1 MRGQP
6 ALQYL
11 GQAGLVE
18 HLAQGWYPEYGDDVV
33 ELRRA
38 VQLCSVGLGDV
49 PVHPGG
55 TETPAASIVADLN
68 LEQFVE
74 RRIRGWARLN

>member
-1 MRGQP
+1 M
-6 ALQYL
+6 A
-11 GQAGLVE
+11 LVE
-18 HLAQGWYPEYGDDVV
+18 HIARGWYPEYGVDVV

-49 PVHPGG
+49 PVHPAG
-55 TETPAASIVADLN
+55 TATPAASVVADLN